1 MFEETKGVQTK
12 RDRRTK
18 HDLQNT
24 TQKRKD
30 WATRI
35 PLKSWGEIRC
45 SGRVSNC
52 CSACSTRCVTLFT
65 KPVIGHKCYVLM
77 HCICI
82 TKSSEAKYIISNFML
97 NFLQRLKLSLQRIG
111 NWRKVLCVIPMKR
124 VCYLWTVDTEW
135 RVNLVQIKLTIVR
148 IVM

>member
-52 CSACSTRCVTLFT
+52 CSACSTRCVTLVT

-77 HCICI
+77 CCICI

>member
-77 HCICI
+77 CCICI